1 MAAQVQ
7 ATRLLADD
15 KSDLLHFGFRDAE
28 RSVRVLR
35 YLIVLDGSADLPP
48 TLLGDLTAA
57 PNSDVALLNFERLAG
72 ALASKAS
79 FFSVLTSRPDVC
91 RMLVLLLGSSQHLSD
106 ILTRDP
112 DHFEWLIDTGGRLR
126 RIPNRAYYDRE
137 IAKALTPH
145 DSVGDRMD
153 ALRRLSR
160 RELLRIGA
168 ADLIGERPIHRVA
181 DELSDLAD
189 ATLECVIRECM
200 GELESRYG
208 SPKHEDGSDA
218 SFSII
223 GLGKLGG
230 QELNFSSDIDLM
242 FTYSAEGMTDGVG
255 DRARSGERARSGD
268 GARSVTNQEY
278 YSRLSERIVQAVSE
292 PTQEGF
298 LYRVDMRLRP
308 DGAAGALTMPVNAY
322 EAYYARRG
330 ELWER
335 QMLIKARLVAGSKD
349 LGRRFLKMIHPFIY
363 PGHIDGSPVEE
374 IHRIKQRIEG
384 KLGKKGEA
392 ASHLKL
398 RSGGIRDVEFVVQC
412 LQMIVGQVHSQ
423 VRSGHTLEA
432 IEQLVAVAALTDV
445 QGSALSNAYLF
456 FRRLEHRL
464 QMMHGLSDYALPD
477 TEESQLPMA
486 RSMGFETA
494 GEYSTQLDGHLADVQ
509 AIYNEIFSGGD
520 DPGSSRSVATIC
532 EVELGDQDAQQAL
545 SEIGFAR
552 PGQAHRDLVYLAFG
566 HAPRIRGT
574 QARRSFMELAPV
586 LIDSLVE
593 TPDPDQALGNLERLV
608 SAYGA
613 GNTFFQT
620 LNENPGLRSLLLKLC
635 AGSEFLVGILVRSPG
650 LLDWLTRT
658 AVLHPERSKEDLDS
672 ELDAGLERAPAELQI
687 AALNGFKN
695 RELLRIGS
703 RDLVR
708 LTETF
713 EALTLLAEGI
723 LKRVHGIAY
732 ARLTEKWGV
741 PRTASG
747 EVCPYVVLALG
758 KMGKARAQFWF

>member
-1 MAAQVQ
+1 
-7 ATRLLADD
+7 
-15 KSDLLHFGFRDAE
+15 
-28 RSVRVLR
+28 
-35 YLIVLDGSADLPP
+35 
-48 TLLGDLTAA
+48 
-57 PNSDVALLNFERLAG
+57 LNFERLAG

-126 RIPNRAYYDRE
+126 RIPSRAYYDRE
-137 IAKALTPH
+137 IAKALTPY

-168 ADLIGERPIHRVA
+168 ADLIGGRPIHRVA

-208 SPKHEDGSDA
+208 CPKHEDGSDA

-242 FTYSAEGMTDGVG
+242 FAYSAEGMTDGVG
-255 DRARSGERARSGD
+255 DRARS
-268 GARSVTNQEY
+268 VTNQEY
-278 YSRLSERIVQAVSE
+278 YSRLSEQIVQAVSE

-298 LYRVDMRLRP
+298 LYRVDTRLRP

-384 KLGKKGEA
+384 KLGKKGTA
-392 ASHLKL
+392 DSHLKL

-432 IEQLVAVAALTDV
+432 IQQLVAVAALTGV
-445 QGSALSNAYLF
+445 QGSALSNAYVF
-456 FRRLEHRL
+456 YRRLEHRL
-464 QMMHGLSDYALPD
+464 QMMHGLSDYALPE

-486 RSMGFETA
+486 RSIGFETA
-494 GEYSTQLDGHLADVQ
+494 GEYSIQLDEHLADVQ

-532 EVELGDQDAQQAL
+532 EVELGDPDAQQAL

-552 PGQAHRDLVYLAFG
+552 PDQAHRNLVYLAFG

-593 TPDPDQALGNLERLV
+593 TADPDQALGNLERLV

-620 LNENPGLRSLLLKLC
+620 LNLNPGLRSLLLKLC
-635 AGSEFLVGILVRSPG
+635 AGSEFLVGILVRNPG
-650 LLDWLTRT
+650 LLDWLTHPS
-658 AVLHPERSKEDLDS
+658 VLHRERSKEDLDL
-672 ELDAGLERAPAELQI
+672 ELDAVLERAPAELQI

-708 LTETF
+708 LTRRS
-713 EALTLLAEGI
+713 
-723 LKRVHGIAY
+723 KRS
-732 ARLTEKWGV
+732 R
-741 PRTASG
+741 
-747 EVCPYVVLALG
+747 
-758 KMGKARAQFWF
+758 FWLRGF